1 MDDKTISMPFAKAAS
16 SLGATGGAL
25 MAKAVELSWSEIAA
39 MMAAIYTSLLIM
51 EWFWK
56 RLWRPIL
63 ENRGFLKKKRV
74 LVAHYFAET
83 DSAPLS

>member
-1 MDDKTISMPFAKAAS
+1 MENDINMPFAKALS
-16 SLGATGGAL
+16 SLGATGSAL
-25 MAKAVELSWSEIAA
+25 AAKAAELSWSEIAA
-39 MMAAIYTSLLIM
+39 MMAAVYTSLLIF

-63 ENRGFLKKKRV
+63 ERQGILKKKRV